1 LRKVEK
7 GFKKGRQFFE
17 TWGKD
22 LENGF
27 SQNLK
32 GIKKKKGRRL
42 WECGVHRFRMFM

>member
-22 LENGF
+22 LEDGF

-32 GIKKKKGRRL
+32 GIKKKGK
-42 WECGVHRFRMFM
+42 EVVGVRCA

>member
-1 LRKVEK
+1 MESKYDLGKVEK
-7 GFKKGRQFFE
+7 GFWKGRQFCE

-32 GIKKKKGRRL
+32 GIKKRG
-42 WECGVHRFRMFM
+42 